1 MSEQT
6 NSWINGLK
14 SRQRKNKASLI
25 VGPSSSFFLYFK
37 SKSRWRC
44 PAQGG
49 ALLEEDPPANS
60 HHHTRPQLHNHFLGL
75 YRIFVEICTLL
86 MFSVFM
92 SSLTLFHFVHLS
104 PRGVPPGENHETSRF
119 SITSMPRHLLL
130 VLTLKDSQNLIMS
143 LSFCVI
149 RNFRVATDKKKIFSL
164 FHWHI

>member
-1 MSEQT
+1 MDAQKGPKFPERPKKTKWLPFLSKQT

-75 YRIFVEICTLL
+75 YRIFVWGICTLL
-86 MFSVFM
+86 MFSFFI
-92 SSLTLFHFVHLS
+92 SSLTLFHFGHLS
-104 PRGVPPGENHETSRF
+104 PQPEECRLGK
-119 SITSMPRHLLL
+119 ITKPL
-130 VLTLKDSQNLIMS
+130 VLQS
-143 LSFCVI
+143 LQCPDFY
-149 RNFRVATDKKKIFSL
+149 F
-164 FHWHI
+164 